1 MYNMHL
7 FILNCYD
14 KTEKLLTLILYFVVF
29 H

>member
-7 FILNCYD
+7 FILNYYD
-14 KTEKLLTLILYFVVF
+14 KTENLLTLLLYFVVF